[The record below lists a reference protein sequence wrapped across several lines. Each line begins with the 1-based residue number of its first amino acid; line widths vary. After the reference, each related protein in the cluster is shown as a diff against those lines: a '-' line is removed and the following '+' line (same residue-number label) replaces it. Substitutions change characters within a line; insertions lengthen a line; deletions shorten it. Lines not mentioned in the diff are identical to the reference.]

1 MSNKLEVF
9 TLKNSYGMELEVS
22 NFGATILS
30 LKVPNK
36 KGSLTNVVVGLE
48 QAEDYLTAP
57 YTDVSL
63 FLGSSI
69 GRYAGRISKGKFE
82 IQSKVYPIPNA
93 NGVHLHGGTGFD
105 KKFWNLKSQ
114 TSNAVVLTY
123 TSQHLEEGY
132 PGELEVEALFE
143 ITENSC
149 LIISYSATTDE
160 ATPVNLTCHP
170 YFNLNGEGSILE
182 HELWINSTKHLEVDK
197 QLIPTGIIVE
207 SENTPFDYSKSSR
220 INKPNFIGFDDTF
233 VMGLGQLK
241 AKLNS
246 AKTGIEM
253 KVYAN
258 EPAMVIY
265 TPKQFPELNFKNQ
278 LGEGPFPTICFE
290 PQNFPDAPNNHHFP
304 NSILQPGEIYSNK
317 IVFEF
322 SIPHPTLSKKAFNPM
337 QKGFMYLMRIIDF
350 YGRFIAGWGFSN
362 SLDPASSLNVVK
374 KNSG

>member
-1 MSNKLEVF
+1 MNSKLEVF

-22 NFGATILS
+22 NYGATILS

-36 KGSLTNVVVGLE
+36 NGSLTNVVVGLE
-48 QAEDYLTAP
+48 QAEDYLIAP
-57 YTDVSL
+57 YTDFTL

-82 IQSKVYPIPNA
+82 IQSKVYPIPNY
-93 NGVHLHGGTGFD
+93 NGVHLHGGEGFD
-105 KKFWNLKSQ
+105 KKYWNLKSQ

-143 ITENSC
+143 ITENNC

-197 QLIPTGIIVE
+197 QLIPTGSILN
-207 SENTPFDYSKSSR
+207 SKNTVFDYSKLSK
-220 INKPNFIGFDDTF
+220 INKPNFRGFDDTF

-246 AKTGIEM
+246 AKTGIAM
-253 KVYAN
+253 NVYAN
-258 EPAMVIY
+258 EPAIVIY
-265 TPKQFPELNFKNQ
+265 TPKQFPKLKFKNQ
-278 LGEGPFPTICFE
+278 LGEGPFPAICFE
-290 PQNFPDAPNNHHFP
+290 PQNFPDAPHNQHFP
-304 NSILQPGEIYSNK
+304 NSILQLGEIYSNK

-322 SIPHPTLSKKAFNPM
+322 SIHHHNLSKKAFNPM
-337 QKGFMYLMRIIDF
+337 QKGFCI
-350 YGRFIAGWGFSN
+350 
-362 SLDPASSLNVVK
+362 
-374 KNSG
+374 